1 MSDNVRRFRAIHK
14 ALLTYYPGAAKGNF
28 ARHLLTLA
36 ALITGI
42 VGSRR
47 SNLPEIAAKAPDRAK
62 PESRIKRYSRFLQN
76 DGVTYEGFFLPFL
89 QELLAALAQRGPL
102 VIVFD
107 GSAIGRDCVVLMASV
122 IYKKR
127 ALPLAWIVRRGG
139 KGHFSAEVHLEL
151 FERLLALVPETA
163 DRVFLGDGEFDSTAL
178 QQALDEAGWHYVC
191 RTAKDAVLMEEGTG
205 AEGFR
210 FKEAYP
216 EAGHEWAS
224 LPGMRFTAARYG
236 PVHAVVWHGR
246 GYREPLYLVTNFELA
261 AEACSW
267 YQKRARIET
276 FFSDQK
282 SRGFHLHKSHLS
294 DPERLSRL
302 LIAACLAYLL
312 VVYLGTL
319 AKAEGWDRLVHR
331 RDRCD
336 LSLFQLGLRLLEHML
351 NEGWHITVAFTVVF
365 DHTKSVR

>member
-1 MSDNVRRFRAIHK
+1 MTDNVRRFRAIHK
-14 ALLTYYPGAAKGNF
+14 ALITYYPGTAKGNL

-47 SNLPEIAAKAPDRAK
+47 AALPEIAAKAPDHAK
-62 PESRIKRYSRFLQN
+62 AESRIKRYSRFLQN
-76 DGVTYEGFFLPFL
+76 EKVTYEGFFLPFL
-89 QELLAALAQRGPL
+89 PELLAALAQRGPL

-107 GSAIGRDCVVLMASV
+107 GSTLGRGCVVLMASV

-127 ALPLAWIVRRGG
+127 ALPLAWIVRRGK
-139 KGHFSAEVHLEL
+139 KGHFSAAVHLDL
-151 FERLLALVPETA
+151 FGHLRGIVPETA
-163 DRVFLGDGEFDSTAL
+163 EGVFLGDGEFDSTAL
-178 QQALDEAGWHYVC
+178 QQALSEAGWRYVC
-191 RTAKDAVLMEEGTG
+191 RTAKDTVLVEEGEDSE
-205 AEGFR
+205 AFL

-216 EAGHEWAS
+216 SMDEEWAS

-246 GYREPLYLVTNFELA
+246 GYREPVYLVTNVEVA
-261 AEACSW
+261 AEACYW
-267 YQKRARIET
+267 YRKRARIET

-294 DPERLSRL
+294 DPQRLGRL
-302 LIAACLAYLL
+302 LMAACLAYLWL
-312 VVYLGTL
+312 VYLGTL
-319 AKAEGWDRLVHR
+319 AKAEGWEGLIHR

-351 NEGWHITVAFTVVF
+351 NEGWPLSVAFTVVCEPS
-365 DHTKSVR
+365 KSVR

>member
-14 ALLTYYPGAAKGNF
+14 ALVTYYPGPVKGNF
-28 ARHLLTLA
+28 ARHLVTLA

-47 SNLPEIAAKAPDRAK
+47 TNLPEIAAKAPDRAK
-62 PESRIKRYSRFLQN
+62 AESRTKRYSRFLQN
-76 DGVTYEGFFLPFL
+76 ESVTYEGFFVPFL

-102 VIVFD
+102 AIVFD
-107 GSAIGRDCVVLMASV
+107 GSALGRDCVVLMASV

-127 ALPLAWIVRRGG
+127 ALPLAWIVRRGK
-139 KGHFSAEVHLEL
+139 KGHFAAEVHLDL
-151 FERLLALVPETA
+151 FEQVRSVVPDGAEI
-163 DRVFLGDGEFDSTAL
+163 VFLGDGEFDSTAL
-178 QQALDEAGWHYVC
+178 QGALARAGWHYVC
-191 RTAKDAVLMEEGTG
+191 RTAKDALLVPEGPGEEV
-205 AEGFR
+205 FP

-216 EAGHEWAS
+216 VMGQTWAS
-224 LPGMRFTAARYG
+224 LPGMLFTAARYG
-236 PVHAVVWHGR
+236 PVHAVVWHESGH
-246 GYREPLYLVTNFELA
+246 REPVYLVTNLELA
-261 AEACSW
+261 YEACQW
-267 YQKRARIET
+267 YKQRARIET

-294 DPERLSRL
+294 DPERLARL
-302 LIAACLAYLL
+302 LIAACLAYLF

-319 AKAEGWDRLVHR
+319 AKAEGWDRLIHR
-331 RDRCD
+331 RSRCD

-351 NEGWHITVAFTVVF
+351 NEEWPLRVAFTVVF